1 MSLVNVLPWIR
12 SAQRDGWA
20 VGAFNANTLEQV
32 QAIVAGAQ
40 AEHAPVLIQVSHRA
54 LLHVGGGNALLGLR
68 YMSEIGRVAAQSVP
82 TPVGLHLDHANADE
96 VLVAMGLG
104 FTSVM
109 FDGGELGFDDN
120 VRETRRLREIATGLD
135 VCLEAEIGAVPRADA
150 SGKLDEAVA
159 LTRAEDAAAFVGATG
174 VDLLAIALGS
184 VHAIRTKSVSL
195 DLDRLREIRAAVDV
209 PLVLHG
215 SSGVTDEHVRQG
227 IALGLCKVNV
237 ATQLSQAFT
246 GAVRNV
252 LANDSVIDPRQY
264 LGPARAAMTERVRER
279 IRWIGAAGKA

>member
-1 MSLVNVLPWIR
+1 MSLVNILPWIR
-12 SAQRDGWA
+12 RAQEEGWA

-32 QAIVAGAQ
+32 QAIVAGAE
-40 AEHAPVLIQVSHRA
+40 AEHAPALIQISHRA

-68 YMSEIGRVAAQSVP
+68 YMSEIGKIAAQSVRAP
-82 TPVGLHLDHANADE
+82 IGLHLDHADADE

-109 FDGGELGFDDN
+109 FDGGELPFEAN
-120 VRETRRLREIATGLD
+120 VAETQRLRAISRGLD
-135 VCLEAEIGAVPRADA
+135 VCLEAEIGAVPRVDA

-159 LTRAEDAAAFVGATG
+159 LTEVDEAMAFVAATG
-174 VDLLAIALGS
+174 VDTLAIALGS
-184 VHAIRTKSVSL
+184 VHAVRTKSVSL

-215 SSGVTDEHVRQG
+215 SSGVTDEHIRQG

-237 ATQLSQAFT
+237 ATQLVQAFT
-246 GAVRNV
+246 GAVRGA
-252 LANDSVIDPRQY
+252 LAEPNEIDPRRY

-279 IRWIGAAGKA
+279 IRMVGAAGKA

>member
-1 MSLVNVLPWIR
+1 MSLVNILPWIR
-12 SAQRDGWA
+12 CAQEEGWA

-32 QAIVAGAQ
+32 QAIVAGAE
-40 AEHAPVLIQVSHRA
+40 AEHAPALIQISHRA

-68 YMSEIGRVAAQSVP
+68 YMSEIGKVAAQSVSAP
-82 TPVGLHLDHANADE
+82 IGLHLDHADADE

-109 FDGGELGFDDN
+109 FDGGELPFEAN
-120 VRETRRLREIATGLD
+120 VAETQRLRAISRGLD
-135 VCLEAEIGAVPRADA
+135 VCLEAEIGAVPRVDA
-150 SGKLDEAVA
+150 SGRLDEAVA
-159 LTRAEDAAAFVGATG
+159 LTDVSEAVAFVAATG
-174 VDLLAIALGS
+174 VDTLAIALGS
-184 VHAIRTKSVSL
+184 VHAVRTKSVSL

-215 SSGVTDEHVRQG
+215 SSGVTDEHIRQG

-237 ATQLSQAFT
+237 ATQLVQAFT
-246 GAVRNV
+246 GAVRDV
-252 LANDSVIDPRQY
+252 LAEPNEIDPRRY

-279 IRWIGAAGKA
+279 IRVVGAAGKA

>member
-1 MSLVNVLPWIR
+1 MSLVNILPWIR
-12 SAQRDGWA
+12 CAQEEGWA

-32 QAIVAGAQ
+32 QAIVAGAE
-40 AEHAPVLIQVSHRA
+40 AEHAPALIQISHRA

-68 YMSEIGRVAAQSVP
+68 YMSEIGKVAAQSVSAP
-82 TPVGLHLDHANADE
+82 IGLHLDHADADE

-109 FDGGELGFDDN
+109 FDGGELPFEAN
-120 VRETRRLREIATGLD
+120 VAETQRLRAISRGLD
-135 VCLEAEIGAVPRADA
+135 VCLEAEIGAVPRVDA
-150 SGKLDEAVA
+150 SGRLDEAVA
-159 LTRAEDAAAFVGATG
+159 LTDVREAVAFVAATG
-174 VDLLAIALGS
+174 VDTLAIALGS
-184 VHAIRTKSVSL
+184 VHAVRTKSVSL

-215 SSGVTDEHVRQG
+215 SSGVTDEHIRQG

-237 ATQLSQAFT
+237 ATQLVQAFT
-246 GAVRNV
+246 GAVRDV
-252 LANDSVIDPRQY
+252 LAEPNEIDPRRY

-279 IRWIGAAGKA
+279 IRMVGAAGKA

>member
-1 MSLVNVLPWIR
+1 MSLVNILPWIR
-12 SAQRDGWA
+12 CAQEEGWA

-32 QAIVAGAQ
+32 QAIVAGAE
-40 AEHAPVLIQVSHRA
+40 AEHAPALIQISHRA

-68 YMSEIGRVAAQSVP
+68 YMSEIGKVAAQSVSAP
-82 TPVGLHLDHANADE
+82 IGLHLDHADADE

-109 FDGGELGFDDN
+109 FDGGELPFEAN
-120 VRETRRLREIATGLD
+120 VAETQRLRAISRGLD
-135 VCLEAEIGAVPRADA
+135 VCLEAEIGAVPRVDA
-150 SGKLDEAVA
+150 SGRLDEAVA
-159 LTRAEDAAAFVGATG
+159 LTDVSEALAFVAATG
-174 VDLLAIALGS
+174 VDTLAIALGS
-184 VHAIRTKSVSL
+184 VHAVRTKSVSL

-215 SSGVTDEHVRQG
+215 SSGVTDEHIRQG

-237 ATQLSQAFT
+237 ATQLVQAFT
-246 GAVRNV
+246 GAVRDV
-252 LANDSVIDPRQY
+252 LAEPNEIDPRRY

-279 IRWIGAAGKA
+279 IRMVGAAGKA

>member
-1 MSLVNVLPWIR
+1 MSLVNILPWIR
-12 SAQRDGWA
+12 CAQEEGWA

-32 QAIVAGAQ
+32 QAIVAGAEV
-40 AEHAPVLIQVSHRA
+40 EHAPALIQISHRA

-68 YMSEIGRVAAQSVP
+68 YMSEIGKVAAQSVSAP
-82 TPVGLHLDHANADE
+82 IGLHLDHADADE

-109 FDGGELGFDDN
+109 FDGGELPFEAN
-120 VRETRRLREIATGLD
+120 VAETQRLRAISRGLD
-135 VCLEAEIGAVPRADA
+135 VCLEAEIGAVPRVDA
-150 SGKLDEAVA
+150 AGRLDEAVA
-159 LTRAEDAAAFVGATG
+159 LTDVSEAVAFVAATG
-174 VDLLAIALGS
+174 VDTLAIALGS
-184 VHAIRTKSVSL
+184 VHAVRTKSVSL

-215 SSGVTDEHVRQG
+215 SSGVTDEHIRQG

-237 ATQLSQAFT
+237 ATQLVQAFT
-246 GAVRNV
+246 GAVRDV
-252 LANDSVIDPRQY
+252 LAEPNEIDPRRY

-279 IRWIGAAGKA
+279 IRMVGAAGKA

>member
-1 MSLVNVLPWIR
+1 MSLVNILPWIR
-12 SAQRDGWA
+12 CAQEEGWA

-32 QAIVAGAQ
+32 QAIVAGAE
-40 AEHAPVLIQVSHRA
+40 AEHAPALIQISHRA

-68 YMSEIGRVAAQSVP
+68 YMSEIGKVAAQSVSAP
-82 TPVGLHLDHANADE
+82 IGLHLDHADADE

-109 FDGGELGFDDN
+109 FDGGELPFEAN
-120 VRETRRLREIATGLD
+120 VAETQRLRAISRGLD
-135 VCLEAEIGAVPRADA
+135 VCLEAEIGAVPRVDA
-150 SGKLDEAVA
+150 SGRLDEAVA
-159 LTRAEDAAAFVGATG
+159 LTDVSEAVAFVAATG
-174 VDLLAIALGS
+174 VDTLAIALGS
-184 VHAIRTKSVSL
+184 VHAVRTKSVSL

-215 SSGVTDEHVRQG
+215 SSGVTDEHIRQG

-237 ATQLSQAFT
+237 ATQLVQAFT
-246 GAVRNV
+246 GAVRDV
-252 LANDSVIDPRQY
+252 LAEPNEIDPRRY

-279 IRWIGAAGKA
+279 IRMVGAAGKA